1 MSKHL
6 THIYPSLARPRRL
19 VVSVGGSRWSPFR
32 LTPPQSTLS
41 PLLTLVLKRNYFPAL
56 LSWNNWI
63 NYLVI
68 MFYFQLYSG
77 VSGVGYPLSFHF
89 SLLAK
94 QTPCSYLQSLVC
106 AEHIVP
112 PSSVTSTALV
122 NNMWANNAGSQH
134 STFNTFLP
142 LSTPPTLDT
151 GPFAA
156 RIIDTS
162 FNVQLTYWFQS
173 IISTFESLK
182 AVSKINQ
189 HSFMENI
196 KVMGK
201 FLHSTVSKLILK
213 ALWFWEYL
221 VVTC

>member
-1 MSKHL
+1 MSRCVTMQCNNVTLHWPHINTNFAEFPAL
-6 THIYPSLARPRRL
+6 SVTHKLFQQYLISEIIFVIGRYEWLSVIYSFTYNKICPSTVHIHPSLARPRRL

-77 VSGVGYPLSFHF
+77 VSGVGYPPSFHF

-134 STFNTFLP
+134 STPFCPSALRQHW
-142 LSTPPTLDT
+142 TLDHLLP
-151 GPFAA
+151 G
-156 RIIDTS
+156 
-162 FNVQLTYWFQS
+162 
-173 IISTFESLK
+173 
-182 AVSKINQ
+182 
-189 HSFMENI
+189 
-196 KVMGK
+196 
-201 FLHSTVSKLILK
+201 
-213 ALWFWEYL
+213 
-221 VVTC
+221 

>member
-1 MSKHL
+1 MSKHC
-6 THIYPSLARPRRL
+6 TYPSQPSQTPQVGCQRGRQQ
-19 VVSVGGSRWSPFR
+19 VVAIQTHTTAVNSVSATHSG
-32 LTPPQSTLS
+32 LEAKL
-41 PLLTLVLKRNYFPAL
+41 NYFPAL

-77 VSGVGYPLSFHF
+77 VSGVGYPPSFHF

-112 PSSVTSTALV
+112 PSSVTSTPLV
-122 NNMWANNAGSQH
+122 NNMWANNARSQH

-142 LSTPPTLDT
+142 LSTPPTPDT

-156 RIIDTS
+156 RIIDTR
-162 FNVQLTYWFQS
+162 FQCATD
-173 IISTFESLK
+173 ILIP
-182 AVSKINQ
+182 INHFHFWVPQ
-189 HSFMENI
+189 SCI
-196 KVMGK
+196 KN
-201 FLHSTVSKLILK
+201 
-213 ALWFWEYL
+213 
-221 VVTC
+221 